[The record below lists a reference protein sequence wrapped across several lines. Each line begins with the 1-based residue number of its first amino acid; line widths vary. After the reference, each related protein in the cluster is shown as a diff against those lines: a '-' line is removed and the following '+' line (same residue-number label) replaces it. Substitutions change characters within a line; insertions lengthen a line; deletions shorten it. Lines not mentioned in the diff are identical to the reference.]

1 MDWERSMFGT
11 ITSFSILR
19 FSFE

>member
-11 ITSFSILR
+11 ITSFSIFR